1 MYTCINI
8 HAVYIYI
15 YICTYL
21 RFIPYEL
28 CRVWICT
35 VYLILCVLTR
45 AIGAA
50 YCDHVGRLLGL
61 SYVWLYGSRPIV
73 KLEHW
78 VSCGHK

>member
-1 MYTCINI
+1 MYK
-8 HAVYIYI
+8 YI
-15 YICTYL
+15 L
-21 RFIPYEL
+21 RLIPWEL

-35 VYLILCVLTR
+35 VYLILWVLTR
-45 AIGAA
+45 AIDA